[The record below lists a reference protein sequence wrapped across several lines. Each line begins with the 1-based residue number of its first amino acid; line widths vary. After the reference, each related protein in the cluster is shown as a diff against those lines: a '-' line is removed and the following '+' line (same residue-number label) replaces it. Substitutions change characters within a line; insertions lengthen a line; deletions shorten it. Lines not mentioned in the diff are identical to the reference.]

1 MKRATLVLLLL
12 CLAWTPAFSMQSD
25 DGKIHDLVM
34 IRLADDVTVRGA
46 NLDVDVKDGV
56 VTLHGTV
63 KEEKARER
71 ATKVARKVKGVKSV
85 VNDLTVKQD

>member
-1 MKRATLVLLLL
+1 MKRATLLLLL
-12 CLAWTPAFSMQSD
+12 LSLALTPAFPAQND

-46 NLDVDVKDGV
+46 NLDVEVKDGV
-56 VTLHGTV
+56 VTLRGV
-63 KEEKARER
+63 VREDRARDR

-85 VNDLTVKQD
+85 VNDLQVKID